1 MLGTELSLRLPN
13 SPGALAGVV
22 RLLAEERVRVVAL
35 MLDARGQLRLVTDNP
50 VRAAGALRA
59 AHHAVTEGPVIV
71 AHTTGEPEA
80 IAAVFRFVSD
90 AGGNLDYAYVGRGE
104 PGALVAVVLGIED
117 PQRLAAFAGL

>member
-22 RLLAEERVRVVAL
+22 RLLAAERVRVVAL

-59 AHHAVTEGPVIV
+59 AHHAVTEGLVIV
-71 AHTTGEPEA
+71 ARATEDPEA
-80 IAAVFRFVSD
+80 IAAVLELVSE
-90 AGGNLDYAYVGRGE
+90 AGGNLDYAYLGRGE
-104 PGALVAVVLGIED
+104 PGAPVAVVLGVED
-117 PQRLAAFAGL
+117 AQRIAAVAAL